1 MAQQSQALVVTRTRT
16 AQSTSDQL
24 SSTNNP
30 EPFHT
35 RADKMLDLALQIAP
49 GSEWVTLFLA
59 ITLNNQQQQPTGE
72 TNHV

>member
-1 MAQQSQALVVTRTRT
+1 MAQHAQALVVTQTHA
-16 AQSTSDQL
+16 AQPTNEQL

-59 ITLNNQQQQPTGE
+59 ITLNNQQQPTGE
-72 TNHV
+72 NNHV

>member
-1 MAQQSQALVVTRTRT
+1 MAQQSQALVVTRARA

-59 ITLNNQQQQPTGE
+59 ITLNNQQQQSTGE
-72 TNHV
+72 TNHA

>member
-30 EPFHT
+30 EPFHA

-49 GSEWVTLFLA
+49 KSEWVTLFLA